1 MNRFYLFTLF
11 TLLLTACVKDVD
23 GNVNSNI
30 SPDHKIINVCENAAS
45 GRLLVRFATPVEEF
59 SVDGVDL
66 SIEPLFAA
74 SSDTKL
80 SRWTI
85 VHFDESLEL
94 LDVARKIAADSNVER
109 VEFDVMM
116 KRIKSE
122 KVPMPASR
130 PESTRAEQ
138 LPFND
143 PELEWQWH
151 YNNNGW
157 INDDATPG
165 ADINLLNAWKYTA
178 GDNRIIVA
186 VCDGGIMTNHA
197 DLEENLWVNEAEQ
210 CGLTGV
216 DDDGNGYV
224 DDIHGYNF
232 VSESGNVTADAHG
245 THVAGTISAVNNNG
259 FAVCGIAGG
268 TGKGDGVKLM
278 SIQIFENNDGCYSSQ
293 IARGFTYAADNG
305 AVLINN
311 SWGFDPDAYFSDGEF
326 ERWDSVLKNAIDYF
340 EQTASLSGVMD
351 GGVAIFAAGNDTHNS
366 ANYPGAYH
374 KYICVSAMAA
384 NFYATYYT
392 NYGPGCNITA
402 PGGDSLYGTTL
413 CISSTSTTER
423 DGYEYM
429 QGTSMATP
437 HVTGCAA
444 LALSY
449 ALKKGYTLTPEQLK
463 TLILTSVHDIDQY
476 QKGSRMTYN
485 WNTGRYEYISLEP
498 YKNNMGSGYIDA
510 HLLLMQMDGTPCL
523 YLTTSNDYQ
532 YLELDNYFGD
542 NSEGLTYQGVT
553 MSSSDMSA
561 LGISSSP
568 TIENGKLKIKCSKS
582 GTARISVTAIIG
594 GSVVGGSNSI
604 GGMEVTREFELVVR
618 QSKANNGG
626 WL

>member
-1 MNRFYLFTLF
+1 
-11 TLLLTACVKDVD
+11 
-23 GNVNSNI
+23 
-30 SPDHKIINVCENAAS
+30 
-45 GRLLVRFATPVEEF
+45 
-59 SVDGVDL
+59 
-66 SIEPLFAA
+66 
-74 SSDTKL
+74 
-80 SRWTI
+80 
-85 VHFDESLEL
+85 
-94 LDVARKIAADSNVER
+94 
-109 VEFDVMM
+109 
-116 KRIKSE
+116 
-122 KVPMPASR
+122 
-130 PESTRAEQ
+130 
-138 LPFND
+138 
-143 PELEWQWH
+143 
-151 YNNNGW
+151 
-157 INDDATPG
+157 
-165 ADINLLNAWKYTA
+165 
-178 GDNRIIVA
+178 
-186 VCDGGIMTNHA
+186 
-197 DLEENLWVNEAEQ
+197 
-210 CGLTGV
+210 
-216 DDDGNGYV
+216 
-224 DDIHGYNF
+224 
-232 VSESGNVTADAHG
+232 
-245 THVAGTISAVNNNG
+245 
-259 FAVCGIAGG
+259 
-268 TGKGDGVKLM
+268 
-278 SIQIFENNDGCYSSQ
+278 
-293 IARGFTYAADNG
+293 
-305 AVLINN
+305 
-311 SWGFDPDAYFSDGEF
+311 
-326 ERWDSVLKNAIDYF
+326 
-340 EQTASLSGVMD
+340 
-351 GGVAIFAAGNDTHNS
+351 
-366 ANYPGAYH
+366 
-374 KYICVSAMAA
+374 MAA